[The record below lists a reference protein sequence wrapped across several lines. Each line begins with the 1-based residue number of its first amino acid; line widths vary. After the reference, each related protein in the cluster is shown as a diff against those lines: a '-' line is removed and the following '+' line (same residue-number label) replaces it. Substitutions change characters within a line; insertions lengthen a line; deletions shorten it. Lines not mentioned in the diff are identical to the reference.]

1 MLAAL
6 TGMGLSAAAGLNAY
20 IPFLVVAL
28 IARFTDYITLPV
40 GYEWIESSWA
50 IGIGAA
56 LLLAEVILDKIP
68 AVDTINDTIQTFIRP
83 SMGGLIFAATTAAAQ
98 LDNST
103 WMKENPWVSVV
114 LGVLISGLV
123 HTGKMAARPAINV
136 GTVGAGAP
144 GGLDRGRHRV
154 ARAVPRRAHGAAA
167 RHPGAHPARLAADLD
182 VAAGASM
189 AAHSTRPRLHL
200 HLTAQL
206 STTRSGGGW
215 VNVVA
220 RPQSEKVRSAGSLF
234 GPT

>member
-40 GYEWIESSWA
+40 GYEWIESNWA

-123 HTGKMAARPAINV
+123 HTGKMAARPVINV
-136 GTVGAGAP
+136 GTVGTGAP
-144 GGLDRGRHRV
+144 VVSTVEDISSLGLSLIALIAPLLVIVALALLAWLLIWMWLRV
-154 ARAVPRRAHGAAA
+154 RRW
-167 RHPGAHPARLAADLD
+167 RRTRRDPAYT
-182 VAAGASM
+182 S
-189 AAHSTRPRLHL
+189 P
-200 HLTAQL
+200 
-206 STTRSGGGW
+206 
-215 VNVVA
+215 
-220 RPQSEKVRSAGSLF
+220 
-234 GPT
+234 

>member
-1 MLAAL
+1 VLAAL

-40 GYEWIESSWA
+40 GYEWMESSWA

-83 SMGGLIFAATTAAAQ
+83 SMGGLIFAATTAAAK
-98 LDNST
+98 LDSST
-103 WMKENPWVSVV
+103 WMQDNPWVSVV

-136 GTVGAGAP
+136 GTVGTGAP
-144 GGLDRGRHRV
+144 V
-154 ARAVPRRAHGAAA
+154 V
-167 RHPGAHPARLAADLD
+167 
-182 VAAGASM
+182 
-189 AAHSTRPRLHL
+189 ST
-200 HLTAQL
+200 
-206 STTRSGGGW
+206 
-215 VNVVA
+215 V
-220 RPQSEKVRSAGSLF
+220 EDIGSL
-234 GPT
+234 GLSLIALIAPLLVILALALLAWLLIWMWLRVRRWRRTRRDPAYTSP